1 MAQAQRWTAIAR
13 AAGVTVVFFLFFFTA
28 LLSRGGSFGVVAA
41 AADDADGVVASGGN
55 VTVKWVDHP
64 LVMSSIGPD
73 NPLPAFFF
81 SRTQVR

>member
-13 AAGVTVVFFLFFFTA
+13 AAGVTA